1 MTSLPLALVRSSLG
15 TEKLRCSR
23 GREQLKWE
31 IGEVR
36 VDCLGAIS
44 SRQRKAATSL
54 RKYQVACYHF
64 LIMPYHVPS
73 NGHILRNRQSYIER
87 TVGIRITIDGW
98 PPVTNCNALFM
109 PILSS
114 RSAAQMDGF
123 VYNHF
128 FSAEPRDCWTLQGAR
143 ALLLPSTILPL
154 SRHRGI
160 NIPALS

>member
-1 MTSLPLALVRSSLG
+1 MISFIIPSIDDKWRTWCNGSSLTSMPLALVKSSLG
-15 TEKLRCSR
+15 TEKLCCCR

-31 IGEVR
+31 MGEVR

-44 SRQRKAATSL
+44 GCQRKPATSL

-73 NGHILRNRQSYIER
+73 NSHILSNRQLYIER
-87 TVGIRITIDGW
+87 TVGIHITIDGW

-114 RSAAQMDGF
+114 RSAAQMEG
-123 VYNHF
+123 V
-128 FSAEPRDCWTLQGAR
+128 CV
-143 ALLLPSTILPL
+143 
-154 SRHRGI
+154 
-160 NIPALS
+160 